1 MTVRTAEIVMAM
13 LMAALS
19 IVFMWKSSEL
29 NIGWVQDRGPGAGAW
44 PFWLAT
50 GMLIC
55 CVLTIIRWFRGATPE
70 SRSTAAFIP
79 SSALAMILPT
89 IGALALLL
97 LLTPWISIYL
107 ALMLF
112 LVFYLKFMG
121 GHGWGA
127 TIAITIA
134 MPVVVFCLFEWA
146 LTISLPKGV
155 SFIEETIFY
164 PLYDLIY

>member
-1 MTVRTAEIVMAM
+1 MTVRTAEFVMAV
-13 LMAALS
+13 LMALLS
-19 IVFMWKSSEL
+19 IAFMVKSAEL
-29 NIGWVQDRGPGAGAW
+29 NIGWVTERGPGAGAW

-55 CVLTIIRWFRGATPE
+55 CVATIVRWFRRLTPE
-70 SRSTAAFIP
+70 SRSNANFIS
-79 SSALAMILPT
+79 SSALPMVLLTVI
-89 IGALALLL
+89 ALTVLL

-112 LVFYLKFMG
+112 LVFYLKIMG
-121 GHGWGA
+121 GHGWGM
-127 TIAITIA
+127 TLAITIG
-134 MPVVVFCLFEWA
+134 MPVFVFCLFEWA

-155 SFIEETIFY
+155 SFIEELVFY

>member
-1 MTVRTAEIVMAM
+1 MTVRTAEL
-13 LMAALS
+13 LMAILMALLS
-19 IVFMWKSSEL
+19 IAFMVKSAEL
-29 NIGWVQDRGPGAGAW
+29 NIGWVPDRGPGAGAW

-50 GMLIC
+50 GMLVC
-55 CVLTIIRWFRGATPE
+55 CLATIARWFSRATPE
-70 SRSTAAFIP
+70 SRSTDQFIS
-79 SSALAMILPT
+79 SSALTMVSLTVA
-89 IGALALLL
+89 ALAALL

-112 LVFYLKFMG
+112 LIFYLRFMG
-121 GHGWGA
+121 GHGWA
-127 TIAITIA
+127 STIAITIA

-155 SFIEETIFY
+155 SFIEELLFY

>member
-1 MTVRTAEIVMAM
+1 MTVRTAEIVMAV
-13 LMAALS
+13 LMAILS
-19 IVFMWKSSEL
+19 ITFMIKSAEL
-29 NIGWVQDRGPGAGAW
+29 NIGWVPERGPGAGAW

-55 CVLTIIRWFRGATPE
+55 CIATIFRWFMRATPE
-70 SRSTAAFIP
+70 SRSTDSFVS
-79 SSALAMILPT
+79 SSALTMVLMTVI
-89 IGALALLL
+89 ALAVLL

-112 LVFYLKFMG
+112 LVFYLRIMG
-121 GHGWGA
+121 RHSWGM
-127 TIAITIA
+127 TTAITIA
-134 MPVVVFCLFEWA
+134 TPVVIFCLFEWA

-155 SFIEETIFY
+155 SFIEELIFY

>member
-1 MTVRTAEIVMAM
+1 MTVRTAELVMAV
-13 LMAALS
+13 LMALLS
-19 IVFMWKSSEL
+19 IAFMVKAAEL
-29 NIGWVQDRGPGAGAW
+29 NIGWVKDRGPGAGAW

-50 GMLIC
+50 GMLLC
-55 CVLTIIRWFRGATPE
+55 CIATLIRWFLRKTPE
-70 SRSTAAFIP
+70 SRSTDPFIS
-79 SSALAMILPT
+79 SSALTMVSLTVA
-89 IGALALLL
+89 ALAALL

-112 LVFYLKFMG
+112 LIFYLRFMG
-121 GHGWGA
+121 GHGWGS

-146 LTISLPKGV
+146 LTISLPKGI
-155 SFIEETIFY
+155 SIIEEILFY

>member
-1 MTVRTAEIVMAM
+1 MTVRTAELVMAV
-13 LMAALS
+13 LMALLS
-19 IVFMWKSSEL
+19 ITFMIKSAEL
-29 NIGWVQDRGPGAGAW
+29 NIGWVPERGPGSGAW
-44 PFWLAT
+44 PFWLST
-50 GMLIC
+50 GMLLC
-55 CVLTIIRWFRGATPE
+55 CIATIVRWFTRATPE
-70 SRSTAAFIP
+70 SRSTESFIASTP
-79 SSALAMILPT
+79 LTMVVLTVLALA
-89 IGALALLL
+89 GLL

-112 LVFYLKFMG
+112 LVFYLKVMG
-121 GHGWGA
+121 GHGWPS

-155 SFIEETIFY
+155 SIIEEVLFY

>member
-1 MTVRTAEIVMAM
+1 MTVRTAEL
-13 LMAALS
+13 LMAVLMALLS
-19 IVFMWKSSEL
+19 ITFMIKSAEL
-29 NIGWVQDRGPGAGAW
+29 NIGWVSERGPGAGAW

-55 CVLTIIRWFRGATPE
+55 CIATIVRWFMRATPE
-70 SRSTAAFIP
+70 SRSTASFIS
-79 SSALAMILPT
+79 SSALTMVSLTVI
-89 IGALALLL
+89 ALALLL

-112 LVFYLKFMG
+112 LVFYLKVMG
-121 GHGWGA
+121 GHSWGM
-127 TIAITIA
+127 TLAITIA

-146 LTISLPKGV
+146 LTISLPKGI
-155 SFIEETIFY
+155 SIIEEVLFY

>member
-1 MTVRTAEIVMAM
+1 MTVRTAEI
-13 LMAALS
+13 LMAILMALLS
-19 IVFMWKSSEL
+19 IAFMMKSAEL
-29 NIGWVQDRGPGAGAW
+29 NIGWVKDRGPGAGAW

-55 CVLTIIRWFRGATPE
+55 CLATIVRWFLRATPE
-70 SRSTAAFIP
+70 SRSTAIFIP
-79 SSALAMILPT
+79 SSALTMVVSTVA
-89 IGALALLL
+89 ALAFLL

-112 LVFYLKFMG
+112 LVFYLKVMG
-121 GHGWGA
+121 GHGWGM
-127 TIAITIA
+127 TLAITIA

-155 SFIEETIFY
+155 SFIEELLFY

>member
-1 MTVRTAEIVMAM
+1 MTVRTAELVMAI
-13 LMAALS
+13 LMALLS
-19 IVFMWKSSEL
+19 IAFMVKSAEL
-29 NIGWVQDRGPGAGAW
+29 NIGWVPERGPGSGAW

-55 CVLTIIRWFRGATPE
+55 CIATIVRWFKRATPE
-70 SRSTAAFIP
+70 SRSLDIFIP
-79 SSALAMILPT
+79 SSALTMVVLT
-89 IGALALLL
+89 VVALALLL

-112 LVFYLKFMG
+112 LVFYLRVMG
-121 GHGWGA
+121 GHSWA
-127 TIAITIA
+127 MTIAITIA

-155 SFIEETIFY
+155 SIIEETLFY

>member
-1 MTVRTAEIVMAM
+1 MA
-13 LMAALS
+13 LLS
-19 IVFMWKSSEL
+19 IAFMVKSAEL
-29 NIGWVQDRGPGAGAW
+29 NIGWVPERGPGAGAW

-55 CVLTIIRWFRGATPE
+55 CVATIVRWFRRLTPE
-70 SRSTAAFIP
+70 SRSDASFIS
-79 SSALAMILPT
+79 SSALTMVLLT
-89 IGALALLL
+89 VVALTVLL

-112 LVFYLKFMG
+112 LVFYLKVMG
-121 GHGWGA
+121 GHSWGM
-127 TIAITIA
+127 TLAITVA
-134 MPVVVFCLFEWA
+134 MPVFVFCLFEWA

-155 SFIEETIFY
+155 SFIEELLFY

>member
-1 MTVRTAEIVMAM
+1 MTVRTAELVMAV
-13 LMAALS
+13 LMALLS
-19 IVFMWKSSEL
+19 ISFMIKAAEL

-55 CVLTIIRWFRGATPE
+55 CIATIVRWFTGATPE
-70 SRSTAAFIP
+70 SRSTDIFIP
-79 SSALAMILPT
+79 SSALTMVVLT
-89 IGALALLL
+89 VLALAILL

-121 GHGWGA
+121 GHGWGMTLA
-127 TIAITIA
+127 LTIA
-134 MPVVVFCLFEWA
+134 MPVFVFCLFEWA

-155 SFIEETIFY
+155 SFIEELLFY